1 MDLKNLRTFIQV
13 AELGSFTKAAQ
24 RLGFSQP
31 TVTFQIKQLE
41 AELDV
46 RLFERVRHTVTLTE
60 QGRTVLSRAYQMDQL
75 TQELAR
81 DLHEAG
87 EVTGHIHLAMA
98 DSLVA
103 LLGRAFQSFWRDWPG
118 IRLKITTAGTEE
130 MFRLLN
136 HNEADQVMT
145 LDSRVYDAEY
155 IIVHEEKVTAHFVAP
170 ADSPLAGRDSVSVQE
185 VLEQPFLLTEK
196 GMSYRRLLD
205 ERLAARSLEIVPA
218 LETGD
223 VALICRLTAQGA
235 GCSFLPDYATQEAV
249 EAGRLARL
257 PVGASR
263 SACGSSCSATGTSGC
278 LPSFERSWSTAPC
291 SDPAGL
297 RFDFAQ
303 CLRADPPAYA
313 IRQWTTS
320 GKRTH

>member
-13 AELGSFTKAAQ
+13 AELGSFTKAAD

-31 TVTFQIKQLE
+31 AVTFQIKQLE
-41 AELDV
+41 TELDV

-60 QGRTVLSRAYQMDQL
+60 KGRMVLDRAYRMDQL
-75 TQELAR
+75 AQELAR
-81 DLHEAG
+81 DLHAAG
-87 EVTGHIHLAMA
+87 EVTGHIHLVMA
-98 DSLVA
+98 NSLVE
-103 LLGRAFQSFWRDWPG
+103 LLGPAFRDFWRDWPG

-136 HNEADQVMT
+136 HNEADLVMT

-155 IIVHEEKVTAHFVAP
+155 VIIHEEKVTTHFVSP
-170 ADSPLAGRDSVSVQE
+170 ADSPLAGRGEVSIEE

-196 GMSYRRLLD
+196 GMSYRRMLD

-223 VALICRLTAQGA
+223 VALICRLAAQGA
-235 GCSFLPDYATQEAV
+235 GCSFLPDYATREAV

-257 PVGASR
+257 HVEG
-263 SACGSSCSATGTSGC
+263 
-278 LPSFERSWSTAPC
+278 FEIDVWKQLFCHRNKWLSP
-291 SDPAGL
+291 
-297 RFDFAQ
+297 Q
-303 CLRADPPAYA
+303 LRAVMEYCAQ
-313 IRQWTTS
+313 I
-320 GKRTH
+320 

>member
-31 TVTFQIKQLE
+31 AVTFQIKQLE

-46 RLFERVRHTVTLTE
+46 RLFERVRHTVALTQ
-60 QGRTVLSRAYQMDQL
+60 QGREVLGYAYQMTQL
-75 TQELAR
+75 TQALNR
-81 DLHEAG
+81 DLHAAG

-98 DSLVA
+98 DSLVG
-103 LLGRAFQSFWRDWPG
+103 LLGRAFRDFWRDYPG

-136 HNEADQVMT
+136 HNEADLVMT

-155 IIVHEEKVTAHFVAP
+155 VIGREERVTAHFAAP
-170 ADSPLAGRDSVSVQE
+170 ADSPLAGRGPVPIGE
-185 VLEQPFLLTEK
+185 VLGQPFLLTEK

-205 ERLAARSLEIVPA
+205 ERLAARSLEIVPV

-223 VALICRLTAQGA
+223 VALICRLVGQGA
-235 GCSFLPDYATQEAV
+235 GCTFLPDYATQEGV
-249 EAGRLARL
+249 EAGRLARV
-257 PVGASR
+257 PVEG
-263 SACGSSCSATGTSGC
+263 
-278 LPSFERSWSTAPC
+278 FEIEVWKQLFCHRDKWLSP
-291 SDPAGL
+291 
-297 RFDFAQ
+297 Q
-303 CLRADPPAYA
+303 LRAVMEYCAR
-313 IRQWTTS
+313 I
-320 GKRTH
+320 

>member
-1 MDLKNLRTFIQV
+1 MDLKTLRTFIQV
-13 AELGSFTKAAQ
+13 AELGSFTKAAR

-31 TVTFQIKQLE
+31 AVTCQIKQLE
-41 AELDV
+41 EELNV
-46 RLFERVRHTVTLTE
+46 RLFERVRHTVTLTQ
-60 QGRTVLSRAYQMDQL
+60 QGREVLGYAYQVTQL
-75 TQELAR
+75 TQTLAQ
-81 DLHEAG
+81 DLHAAG
-87 EVTGHIHLAMA
+87 EVAGHIHLAMA

-103 LLGRAFQSFWRDWPG
+103 LLGRAFRDFWRDWPG

-136 HNEADQVMT
+136 HNEADLVMT

-155 IIVHEEKVTAHFVAP
+155 VIIHEEKVTAHFVAP
-170 ADSPLAGRDSVSVQE
+170 ADSPLTGRGSVPVGE

-205 ERLAARSLEIVPA
+205 ERLAAQSLEIIPA

-223 VALICRLTAQGA
+223 VALICRLVERGA

-257 PVGASR
+257 PVEG
-263 SACGSSCSATGTSGC
+263 
-278 LPSFERSWSTAPC
+278 FEIDVWKQLFCHRDKWLSP
-291 SDPAGL
+291 
-297 RFDFAQ
+297 Q
-303 CLRADPPAYA
+303 LRAVMEYCAQ
-313 IRQWTTS
+313 I
-320 GKRTH
+320 